1 MRDTVQQDG
10 RCKATKGWI
19 DGGIRMS
26 RHPGQE
32 GERGVGSRKFCDRSF
47 FNTFAQQNA
56 TLQDIRPA
64 SCQFP
69 PLNVIEQRA
78 GHAEKRPCMEC
89 DRVFTPVTCTS
100 GWGSKYI
107 YIYTHQYIL
116 LVAPVWPAFLSAHAS
131 PEGWCGQTF
140 HHHHSSM

>member
-1 MRDTVQQDG
+1 
-10 RCKATKGWI
+10 
-19 DGGIRMS
+19 MS

-69 PLNVIEQRA
+69 PLNVIEQRVD
-78 GHAEKRPCMEC
+78 HAEKRPCMEC

-100 GWGSKYI
+100 GWGSK
-107 YIYTHQYIL
+107 
-116 LVAPVWPAFLSAHAS
+116 
-131 PEGWCGQTF
+131 
-140 HHHHSSM
+140 